1 MHLTS
6 VKKVL
11 AAGALLVSAVTTSSL
26 FAAKLNCGK
35 IKVKYEEADY
45 ERRVKAGGDDDI
57 FPFSVTQK
65 CDVVGLSS
73 STNFEA
79 LREAYAK
86 AVQAEEEFSVSDRD
100 IKGSQ
105 RYKGNLA
112 VSLTGRHEKKCH
124 GKIKMDVEMFF
135 YVDGKGNFNTFYDTK
150 KIKAKGDAKAT
161 HHIIDT
167 TAIVKSGGK
176 YVMTLE
182 RNVDVEKR
190 GMAKIMKDSDF
201 VKTVAKHLDD
211 DFENF
216 TELHEGLLNRALRNR

>member
-11 AAGALLVSAVTTSSL
+11 AAGALLVSTVTTSSL

-35 IKVKYEEADY
+35 IKAKYEEADY
-45 ERRVKAGGDDDI
+45 KKRVQSGGDDDI
-57 FPFSVTQK
+57 FPFSVTQQ

-73 STNFEA
+73 STNFED
-79 LREAYAK
+79 LRAAYAK
-86 AVQAEEEFSVSDRD
+86 AVQAEKEFSVSDHE
-100 IKGSQ
+100 IKSSQ
-105 RYKGNLA
+105 RYKGNSA
-112 VSLTGRHEKKCH
+112 VSLTGKHEKKCH

-135 YVDGKGNFNTFYDTK
+135 YVDAKGNFNTFYDTK

-161 HHIIDT
+161 HHIVDT

-176 YVMTLE
+176 YIMTLE

-190 GMAKIMKDSDF
+190 GMAKILKDDDF
-201 VKTVAKHLDD
+201 TKTVEKHLED

-216 TELHEGLLNRALRNR
+216 TELHEGLLNRALRKR